1 MQNFNLP
8 KALETLKTNHYI
20 GLEVEDHYYVIL
32 EANHEETVAKY
43 KEYQQ
48 SFELILDSSNRL
60 ESYIAELNPLA
71 YDIIDFSEKPI
82 VLISI
87 GGKNLA
93 PSAIM
98 PDTSIQIRVVREGEL
113 QQFIRKFRMPILLCA
128 INDEDVTMLE
138 ESTIFTCAMQD
149 AFLES
154 SLIRLDPNGRVEI
167 LRS

>member
-8 KALETLKTNHYI
+8 KALESLKNNHYI
-20 GLEVEDHYYVIL
+20 GLEVEDQYYVLL
-32 EANHEETVAKY
+32 EANNEEIVEKF
-43 KEYQQ
+43 KHYQH
-48 SFELILDSSNRL
+48 SFELVLDSSNRL
-60 ESYIAELNPLA
+60 ESYVAELNPLA

-93 PSAIM
+93 TSAIM
-98 PDTSIQIRVVREGEL
+98 SDSSIQIRVVREGEI
-113 QQFIRKFRMPILLCA
+113 QQFIRKFRMPLILSA
-128 INDEDVTMLE
+128 VNDEDSTMLE
-138 ESTIFTCAMQD
+138 ESATYTCVMQD

>member
-1 MQNFNLP
+1 MQNFNLS
-8 KALETLKTNHYI
+8 KALETLKANHYI
-20 GLEVEDHYYVIL
+20 GLEVEDRYYVLL
-32 EANHEETVAKY
+32 EANHEESVVKF
-43 KEYQQ
+43 KDYQH
-48 SFELILDSSNRL
+48 SFELVLDSSNRL
-60 ESYIAELNPLA
+60 ESYVAELNPLA

-98 PDTSIQIRVVREGEL
+98 PDTSIQIRVVREGDL

-128 INDEDVTMLE
+128 ISDEDASMLE
-138 ESTIFTCAMQD
+138 ESNTYSCSMQD

-167 LRS
+167 LRG

>member
-8 KALETLKTNHYI
+8 KALETLKINHFL
-20 GLEVEDHYYVIL
+20 GLEVEDRYYILL
-32 EANHEETVAKY
+32 EANHEETVANY

-60 ESYIAELNPLA
+60 ESYVAELNPLA
-71 YDIIDFSEKPI
+71 FDIIDFSEKPI

-113 QQFIRKFRMPILLCA
+113 QQFIRKFRMPLLLCA
-128 INDEDVTMLE
+128 ISDEDASTLE
-138 ESTIFTCAMQD
+138 ESNTYSCAMQD

>member
-8 KALETLKTNHYI
+8 KALETLKTNHYL
-20 GLEVEDHYYVIL
+20 GLEVQDRYYVIL
-32 EANHEETVAKY
+32 EANQEETIAKF
-43 KEYQQ
+43 KDYQN

-98 PDTSIQIRVVREGEL
+98 PDSSIQIRVVREGEL

-128 INDEDVTMLE
+128 INDEDISMLD
-138 ESTIFTCAMQD
+138 ESNTFKCIMQD

>member
-1 MQNFNLP
+1 MQNFNLT
-8 KALETLKTNHYI
+8 KSLESLKVNHYI
-20 GLEVEDHYYVIL
+20 GLEVEDRYYILL
-32 EANHEETVAKY
+32 EANNEEIVTKF
-43 KEYQQ
+43 KDYQH

-60 ESYIAELNPLA
+60 ESYVAELNPLA

-98 PDTSIQIRVVREGEL
+98 PDTSIQIRVVREGDI

-128 INDEDVTMLE
+128 ISDEDSSMLE
-138 ESTIFTCAMQD
+138 EANTYSCAMQD